1 MVAVNRT
8 KGKESPTTTNSG
20 AISWNVSIHLQKV
33 EKEMEV
39 VDIWCEL
46 KYRTKLLYNKIDHTN
61 MTSVSLHRC
70 WLKIEMFGVG
80 VSLRWGDRLKP

>member
-1 MVAVNRT
+1 MSPEGSFSISATTEDIVVAVNKT

-20 AISWNVSIHLQKV
+20 AISRNVLIHLQKV

-46 KYRTKLLYNKIDHTN
+46 KDKTKLH
-61 MTSVSLHRC
+61 SVARTT
-70 WLKIEMFGVG
+70 I
-80 VSLRWGDRLKP
+80 PT